1 MQKEHNSPRVHYAWV
16 ICGACALML
25 FVAMG
30 LNSNVFTVYQPYILS
45 RYGFSNTQC
54 SLLITVRCLFSIVG
68 MMTVERICRRFT
80 LRVTVA
86 MGALLEVCSRLLFA
100 ATSAFPAYCLA
111 SAMGGFAYS
120 WAGTVPISLLIGRW
134 FHARRGL
141 AFGIGTTGSGIATI
155 IMPPLITALIEQ
167 RSLSFAFY
175 TEAAITAL
183 ASLLILLLIR
193 DRPEEL
199 GLRPYTAGEEAQALS
214 SPPPRRLH
222 ALCWCRAPISKTR
235 PRRAGEPFL
244 LLFHFPDYLKR
255 GRRMNRRPLSYSIRR
270 PYFA

>member
-1 MQKEHNSPRVHYAWV
+1 MQKECKSPRIHYAWV
-16 ICGACALML
+16 ICGACTLML

-68 MMTVERICRRFT
+68 MMTVEHICRRFT
-80 LRVTVA
+80 LRATVA

-155 IMPPLITALIEQ
+155 VMPPLITTLIEK

-193 DRPEEL
+193 DRPEDL
-199 GLRPYTAGEEAQALS
+199 GMLPYTAGEETKAASRAAERMADITPERPARIPAFRPAMAFTPTGRSVEAFRLPDMAL
-214 SPPPRRLH
+214 LTLV
-222 ALCWCRAPISKTR
+222 AT
-235 PRRAGEPFL
+235 L
-244 LLFHFPDYLKR
+244 LLVAA
-255 GRRMNRRPLSYSIRR
+255 ME
-270 PYFA
+270 

>member
-16 ICGACALML
+16 ICGACTLML

-54 SLLITVRCLFSIVG
+54 
-68 MMTVERICRRFT
+68 
-80 LRVTVA
+80 
-86 MGALLEVCSRLLFA
+86 
-100 ATSAFPAYCLA
+100 
-111 SAMGGFAYS
+111 
-120 WAGTVPISLLIGRW
+120 SLLIGRW

-183 ASLLILLLIR
+183 TSLLILLLIR
-193 DRPEEL
+193 GRPEEL
-199 GLRPYTAGEEAQALS
+199 GLRPYTTGEETKALS